1 MIMPFAAVPGWI
13 QPLWMVPAGAG
24 VALGVMVVG
33 YLLLRVMQPK
43 IAAIA
48 QTTAHESLV
57 QPLFWVELGLG
68 VLLLL
73 MFAIM
78 PYVTFGDDV
87 KMMKETSLPSVKVL
101 AIILAI
107 WSASVSVADE
117 IEGRTAL
124 TLLSKPV
131 TRWQFIVGKFFGVLT
146 PVALL
151 YILLG
156 SLLLTSVSF
165 KVVYEATI
173 PMAPAAAV
181 KQCTDEMLSLVPALF
196 LSFIETVVLT
206 SIAVAL
212 STRLTMLSNLMISS
226 AIYMVGHLVQTLV
239 HSEGQNK
246 IVTFV
251 GQLLATILPV
261 LDHFDVKAAVATGS
275 AVPTEYLGWATCY
288 AVIYSTIAILFALLL
303 FEERDLG

>member
-1 MIMPFAAVPGWI
+1 
-13 QPLWMVPAGAG
+13 
-24 VALGVMVVG
+24 
-33 YLLLRVMQPK
+33 
-43 IAAIA
+43 
-48 QTTAHESLV
+48 
-57 QPLFWVELGLG
+57 
-68 VLLLL
+68 
-73 MFAIM
+73 
-78 PYVTFGDDV
+78 
-87 KMMKETSLPSVKVL
+87 
-101 AIILAI
+101 
-107 WSASVSVADE
+107 
-117 IEGRTAL
+117 
-124 TLLSKPV
+124 
-131 TRWQFIVGKFFGVLT
+131 
-146 PVALL
+146 
-151 YILLG
+151 
-156 SLLLTSVSF
+156 
-165 KVVYEATI
+165 
-173 PMAPAAAV
+173 
-181 KQCTDEMLSLVPALF
+181 MLSLVPALF